1 VYFQQ
6 RSYFGKG
13 YTTTCARRESRGFF
27 FFCASACRFR
37 CFGFPSLTL
46 FNERA
51 VPVCR
56 RHLIMG
62 SVGPGR
68 CTARRG
74 PRPAARCQVPYGY
87 RVALPC
93 LPCVATPRCI
103 TCTSVTYLGGQDVF
117 TCEFAGA
124 GFCGLVRVFLTHTG
138 TGGTAKHTVQ
148 YRYRYR

>member
-62 SVGPGR
+62 SAGPGR